1 MKSSR
6 IFTFLLIIFFIT
18 ASIEI
23 FLFLTGSKLL
33 KNEILISPGEPY
45 PEQEIVKIFGE
56 YHAKESKSLIC
67 EYFNGRKIIYREF
80 NYSATNKKGL
90 DTCPTYL
97 RPRQ

>member
-1 MKSSR
+1 MKSTN
-6 IFTFLLIIFFIT
+6 IFTFIIIVIFLIT
-18 ASIEI
+18 SIEI

-33 KNEILISPGEPY
+33 KSEMIVSPGEPY
-45 PEQEIVKIFGE
+45 PNEEIVNIFGE
-56 YHAKESKSLIC
+56 YHAKENKSLIC

-80 NYSATNKKGL
+80 SYSATNTKGL

>member
-1 MKSSR
+1 MKSTK
-6 IFTFLLIIFFIT
+6 IFTFLLIFIFLI

-33 KNEILISPGEPY
+33 KSEIIVSPGEPY
-45 PEQEIVKIFGE
+45 PKKEIVNIFGE
-56 YHAKESKSLIC
+56 YHAKENKSLIC

-80 NYSATNKKGL
+80 GYSATNKKGL
-90 DTCPTYL
+90 DSCPTFL